1 MVVVEIVV
9 GFVES
14 SQTVAIVYDRHL
26 LILTTH
32 EIYAYSLSANW
43 NKLGLQKL
51 LLDFCFM
58 GVREVIQG
66 IVRPK

>member
-1 MVVVEIVV
+1 MAIAEIVV

-14 SQTVAIVYDRHL
+14 SRTVAIVYDRHL

-43 NKLGLQKL
+43 NKMGLQKL
-51 LLDFCFM
+51 LLDFCFLEI
-58 GVREVIQG
+58 REAIQG
-66 IVRPK
+66 IARPK